1 MQKFIRSRIVW
12 GILLILAGVVALLV
26 NIGFVGSK
34 NFFWIVLSILGAG
47 FFFSF
52 LVENK
57 RNWWALIP
65 GISLIGVTLVN
76 LVGWISPSVQQQ
88 WGETI
93 QFAMIGI
100 SFIIVYLYDRD
111 QWWAIIPAGILF
123 SLSAVAGLD
132 RSVTDRE
139 SSGIFLLGLG
149 LTFLLLAILPN
160 KAGKMAWAWIPA
172 FILMIVGTIVMIT
185 AGQLIG
191 YIVSVVIIVI
201 GILLIFRA
209 VRRA

>member
-34 NFFWIVLSILGAG
+34 NFFWIVLSLLGAG

-88 WGETI
+88 WGEI
-93 QFAMIGI
+93 ILFAMIGI

-111 QWWAIIPAGILF
+111 QWWAIIPAGVLF
-123 SLSAVAGLD
+123 SLSAVAGLG

-201 GILLIFRA
+201 GILLIIRA